1 MIKLD
6 GVVLSTQNIYLES
19 NQYFIPQI
27 LLICTLLMAS
37 SCVFQGLGFMY
48 SAGLAVNSSQAKA
61 LIYFTFAALGGD
73 PLAQMVLVSIT
84 GIKTS
89 VKRRYVLRDM

>member
-1 MIKLD
+1 M
-6 GVVLSTQNIYLES
+6 VSMVL
-19 NQYFIPQI
+19 
-27 LLICTLLMAS
+27 
-37 SCVFQGLGFMY
+37 FQGLGFMY

-89 VKRRYVLRDM
+89 VKRRYFLNGPHHEKTLSSGCVTRLCSNQAT

>member
-1 MIKLD
+1 
-6 GVVLSTQNIYLES
+6 
-19 NQYFIPQI
+19 
-27 LLICTLLMAS
+27 
-37 SCVFQGLGFMY
+37 MY

-84 GIKTS
+84 RIKTVIFIFNIS
-89 VKRRYVLRDM
+89 SHRISTNIKW

>member
-1 MIKLD
+1 
-6 GVVLSTQNIYLES
+6 
-19 NQYFIPQI
+19 
-27 LLICTLLMAS
+27 
-37 SCVFQGLGFMY
+37 MY

-89 VKRRYVLRDM
+89 VKRRYFEMGLITRKPCLLGV